1 MITEPF
7 NFSRDLITLLHL
19 MSVNSSFYI
28 NLATITAV
36 VGLQLTDTQVT
47 SNIKKIF
54 LKDL

>member
-7 NFSRDLITLLHL
+7 NFSRDLIILLHL